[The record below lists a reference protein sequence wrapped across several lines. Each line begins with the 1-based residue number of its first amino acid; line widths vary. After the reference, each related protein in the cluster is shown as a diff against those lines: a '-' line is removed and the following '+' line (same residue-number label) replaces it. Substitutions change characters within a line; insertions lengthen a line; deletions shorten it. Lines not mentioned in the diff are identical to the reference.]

1 MLYYQKK
8 KNLFLNNTILYFSLL
23 FVLISIIIITS
34 MLHVYI
40 NINILKITN
49 IVLLIVSIISF
60 IYILKI
66 KDYKTIYKR
75 VTNINSYTL
84 NDGSSISKE
93 EIYSIN
99 NEYKKKVNRY
109 KYKSPYK
116 YFNSIFIKRHKN
128 ILLKPIL
135 RETIFLLVIGI
146 ITVIGVLINKR
157 INDIV
162 SFTIMKYFMWLFLI
176 IYILNKTQPITEAMF
191 INCDRSLL
199 TYDFYKEK
207 KVIIN
212 IFKER
217 LVSLIIIN
225 LLPVIILS
233 TFIPLLLHIT
243 VGINIYNMILV
254 FITLTTTSILFT
266 IHSLSLY
273 YLMEPYDK
281 DSRLTDLRYQIINSL
296 LIIILLILVKIKIS
310 LNVLT
315 IITIS
320 ISILYI
326 IISIILVNT
335 KAQKT
340 FKLK

>member
-1 MLYYQKK
+1 
-8 KNLFLNNTILYFSLL
+8 
-23 FVLISIIIITS
+23 
-34 MLHVYI
+34 
-40 NINILKITN
+40 
-49 IVLLIVSIISF
+49 
-60 IYILKI
+60 
-66 KDYKTIYKR
+66 
-75 VTNINSYTL
+75 
-84 NDGSSISKE
+84 
-93 EIYSIN
+93 
-99 NEYKKKVNRY
+99 
-109 KYKSPYK
+109 
-116 YFNSIFIKRHKN
+116 
-128 ILLKPIL
+128 
-135 RETIFLLVIGI
+135 
-146 ITVIGVLINKR
+146 
-157 INDIV
+157 
-162 SFTIMKYFMWLFLI
+162 
-176 IYILNKTQPITEAMF
+176 MF